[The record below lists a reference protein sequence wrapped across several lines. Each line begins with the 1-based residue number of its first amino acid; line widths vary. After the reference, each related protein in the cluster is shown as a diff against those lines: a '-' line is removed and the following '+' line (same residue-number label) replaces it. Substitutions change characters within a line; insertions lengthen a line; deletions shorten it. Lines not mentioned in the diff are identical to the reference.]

1 VRIVTVERENKHI
14 FTDYLF
20 LLK

>member
-1 VRIVTVERENKHI
+1 VRIVTVERENKHV